1 MAVKDHLAAQ
11 IGLEHNVLI
20 ENERMG
26 RTEGFTEVLFNKD
39 QIKGSIVNAK
49 IVDKSLKQLIAQ

>member
-1 MAVKDHLAAQ
+1 MTEQ
-11 IGLEHNVLI
+11 TI
-20 ENERMG
+20 ENRIK
-26 RTEGFTEVLFNKD
+26 VNKD